1 MSKSQQESSDGAP
14 TGFAAPRLSVGVIGT
29 GRAGSVLGAALA
41 RAGHKVVAAYGVSD
55 LSRLR
60 AEALLP
66 DVPLVTP
73 EEVLA
78 KADLVLIT
86 VPDDVLS
93 ELVTGLSATGAFRA
107 GQFIA
112 HASGRYGIEVLD
124 PATRTGALPLALH
137 PAMTLTGTSLDLERI
152 SGAPFGVTAPEELR
166 PVAEALVV
174 EMGGDPV
181 WVPEEHR
188 ALYHAALANGAN
200 HLVTLVAQSIDLLHA
215 AGVEQPERLLSPL
228 LFAALDNSL
237 RSGDSALTG
246 PVVRGDAGTVAAHVD
261 VINEVSV
268 EARRAYV
275 AMARLTA
282 DRALANGML
291 RATQAEALLDVL
303 AAEPPD
309 VSGSATPTEDGQ

>member
-124 PATRTGALPLALH
+124 PATRAGALPLALH

>member
-1 MSKSQQESSDGAP
+1 MSKSPAEESGPSAEGSNDAP
-14 TGFAAPRLSVGVIGT
+14 SAPRLSVGVIGT
-29 GRAGSVLGAALA
+29 GRAGSVLGAALQ
-41 RAGHKVVAAYGVSD
+41 RAGHRIVAAYGVSD
-55 LSRLR
+55 VSRLR

-66 DVPLVTP
+66 AVPLVTP

-78 KADLVLIT
+78 AADLVLVT
-86 VPDDVLS
+86 VPDDVLP
-93 ELVTGLSATGAFRA
+93 ELVAGLAATNAFRA
-107 GQFIA
+107 GQFVA
-112 HASGRYGIEVLD
+112 HASGRYGIDVLA
-124 PATRTGALPLALH
+124 PATRVGVLPLALH
-137 PAMTLTGTSLDLERI
+137 PAMTLTGTSLDLDRL
-152 SGAPFGVTAPEELR
+152 SGAPFGVTAPDALR

-200 HLVTLVAQSIDLLHA
+200 HLVTLVAQSVDLLSA
-215 AGVEQPERLLSPL
+215 AGVEHPQRLLGPL
-228 LFAALDNSL
+228 LYAALDNTL

-303 AAEPPD
+303 AAEPD
-309 VSGSATPTEDGQ
+309 VSGPEEDS

>member
-1 MSKSQQESSDGAP
+1 MSKSQQDSSDGAP
-14 TGFAAPRLSVGVIGT
+14 TGVAAPRLSVGVIGT

-66 DVPLVTP
+66 EVPLVTP

-93 ELVTGLSATGAFRA
+93 ELVTGLSVTGAFRA

-275 AMARLTA
+275 AMARLA
-282 DRALANGML
+282 AHRALANGML